1 MLFSPKKRKIRI
13 PTIKIEARSPR
24 LVLTNRKEKRK
35 KDEVKTIIK
44 RKTAG

>member
-24 LVLTNRKEKRK
+24 LMFTNRKEKRK
-35 KDEVKTIIK
+35 KEEMPVKVK
-44 RKTAG
+44 RKITG